1 MDELEEWIRFFRAGS
16 KEDLDMTETK
26 NPGIL
31 EAIRVVKEINLSQR
45 MRVRYEAHL
54 KQMRDERAW
63 KTYEREK
70 ARKEGLAEGRME
82 GRAEGRMEGRAEGR
96 MEGRAE
102 GRMEERR
109 QIIRNMLDQRIPDQ
123 EILRLSGCSEEELK
137 EIKG

>member
-96 MEGRAE
+96 ME
-102 GRMEERR
+102 ERR

-137 EIKG
+137 DIKG

>member
-1 MDELEEWIRFFRAGS
+1 
-16 KEDLDMTETK
+16 
-26 NPGIL
+26 
-31 EAIRVVKEINLSQR
+31 
-45 MRVRYEAHL
+45 
-54 KQMRDERAW
+54 MRDERAW

-82 GRAEGRMEGRAEGR
+82 GRAEGRMEGR

-137 EIKG
+137 DIKG

>member
-82 GRAEGRMEGRAEGR
+82 GRAEGRME
-96 MEGRAE
+96 
-102 GRMEERR
+102 ERR

-137 EIKG
+137 DIKG

>member
-1 MDELEEWIRFFRAGS
+1 MLEIHILELKKKQKKTEVMDELEEWIRFFRAGS

-82 GRAEGRMEGRAEGR
+82 
-96 MEGRAE
+96 
-102 GRMEERR
+102 ERR

-137 EIKG
+137 DIKG

>member
-1 MDELEEWIRFFRAGS
+1 
-16 KEDLDMTETK
+16 
-26 NPGIL
+26 
-31 EAIRVVKEINLSQR
+31 

-96 MEGRAE
+96 ME
-102 GRMEERR
+102 ERR

-137 EIKG
+137 DIKG

>member
-96 MEGRAE
+96 ME
-102 GRMEERR
+102 ERR